1 VEQIILRGNFCFNYL
16 SLEKELWGHID
27 GSDPDPTK
35 LGQWK
40 VKDAQVMTWNLGS
53 IHPLIVLNLRIY
65 KTAKAI

>member
-1 VEQIILRGNFCFNYL
+1 L